1 MTEYW
6 ELLVVL
12 TAAINPPAAAAA
24 AVASPSFAKPVRPR
38 ALAVATGSA
47 FGTVLV
53 VAAAFGAK
61 PLLVGLELSHETFR
75 LAAGAVLLV
84 TGARETWRGGPPLVA
99 IPERAWEQGIYPLGI
114 PLFASPAGLIATTAL
129 SANEAVGPLTTL
141 GAALP
146 VLAAAAVAALIAR
159 TDEGGLWRATAQL
172 LGALSVVVGVAFVVA
187 GIRSV

>member
-12 TAAINPPAAAAA
+12 TAAINPPATA
-24 AVASPSFAKPVRPR
+24 AVSSSFANSAQRR
-38 ALAVATGSA
+38 ALAVATGVV
-47 FGTVLV
+47 FGTGLV
-53 VAAAFGAK
+53 MGAAFSAK
-61 PLLVGLELSHETFR
+61 PLLSSLELSHETFR
-75 LAAGAVLLV
+75 LAAGAILVV

-114 PLFASPAGLIATTAL
+114 PLFASPAGLTATIALA
-129 SANEAVGPLTTL
+129 ADGAVGPLTTL

-146 VLAAAAVAALIAR
+146 VLAVAAAAALCAR
-159 TDEGGLWRATAQL
+159 REEAGIWRAAAQL
-172 LGALSVVVGVAFVVA
+172 VGALSVMVGVAFVVA